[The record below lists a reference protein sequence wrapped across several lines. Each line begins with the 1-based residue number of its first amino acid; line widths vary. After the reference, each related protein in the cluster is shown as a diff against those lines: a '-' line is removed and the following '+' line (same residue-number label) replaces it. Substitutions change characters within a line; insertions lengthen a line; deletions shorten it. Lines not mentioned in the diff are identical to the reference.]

1 MTDTPSPDG
10 PPAASPLREGTDVQ
24 ADPDD
29 LEPDERPATS
39 DPAEF
44 TDDQALGG
52 VGGESPGGA
61 G

>member
-1 MTDTPSPDG
+1 MTVSASPDS
-10 PPAASPLREGTDVQ
+10 PQDDSPLREGTDVQ
-24 ADPDD
+24 ADPDN
-29 LEPDERPATS
+29 LEPDERPASS

>member
-1 MTDTPSPDG
+1 MTDTPSSDG
-10 PPAASPLREGTDVQ
+10 PPPVSRLREGTDVQ